1 MSKTVSSA
9 AWKRSNAASVGA
21 VGVDRKVSAR
31 GAAFF
36 NRDRWT
42 ARVAQSKISE
52 IIRLNGEIPLAD
64 LVSYA
69 VQSANGEY
77 VPHPE
82 IVVAAPPERLDARA
96 QRASIG
102 GNYHE
107 AAHSLY
113 SCTRDLSEEEVMA
126 GLQPRLALLPM
137 SQWAAL
143 TGMVLHWG
151 NLIEDIRIERVMCRE
166 YPGASDKLS
175 DLQDLILQQEGM
187 GQGGEGHKALPNDDL
202 RVIMGAFR
210 DLGLGYQSE
219 TQKQALLS
227 YKQQNPAAYALV
239 ESGDLRPM
247 LDRAINMDKDDDLGH
262 WWLALEVVAYL
273 VNSNQKSE
281 PEPQPPEG
289 EPEPPVGDPP
299 VGDPPVGDPPVGEP
313 QPPEPGKGKDK
324 GKPQKPV
331 FRKGDRVMLRGVKH
345 EVTFA
350 GPPDAEGRQAL
361 RVAPVVDE

>member
-1 MSKTVSSA
+1 M
-9 AWKRSNAASVGA
+9 
-21 VGVDRKVSAR
+21 
-31 GAAFF
+31 
-36 NRDRWT
+36 
-42 ARVAQSKISE
+42 IS
-52 IIRLNGEIPLAD
+52 LNNSQVELAD
-64 LVSYA
+64 LVQYA
-69 VQSANGEY
+69 VQSANGEHVY
-77 VPHPE
+77 NPE

-113 SCTRDLSEEEVMA
+113 SCTRDLNEQEVMA

-137 SQWAAL
+137 SKWAAL
-143 TGMVLHWG
+143 TGMVLNWG

-187 GQGGEGHKALPNDDL
+187 GQGGEGHKALPDDDL

-247 LDRAINMDKDDDLGH
+247 LDRAINMGKNDDLGH

-273 VNSNQKSE
+273 VNTNQKSE

-289 EPEPPVGDPP
+289 EPQPQE
-299 VGDPPVGDPPVGEP
+299 GEP
-313 QPPEPGKGKDK
+313 QPQEGEPQPGKGKGKGK